1 MNATADHDLA
11 GRISALAG
19 PEAAGLDV
27 DLVDVEVKGS
37 RGSRVVRLIADA
49 EGGLDVDRI
58 AALSRQVGELLDA
71 EDLVPGRY
79 TLEVS
84 SPGVDRP
91 LRSLRDFRRNLD
103 RDVRVVRNRA
113 AIDRGE
119 KGEVVGRL
127 TEASDDHLR
136 LVVDGDELA
145 VPLADVEHAKV
156 VLPW

>member
-1 MNATADHDLA
+1 MSTTTDRDLVT
-11 GRISALAG
+11 RITGIAG
-19 PEAAGLDV
+19 PQAEGLGIE
-27 DLVDVEVKGS
+27 LVDVEVRGA

-58 AALSRQVGELLDA
+58 AALSRQVGDLLDA
-71 EDLVPGRY
+71 EDLVTGKY
-79 TLEVS
+79 TLEVT

-91 LRSLRDFRRNLD
+91 LRTERDFRRNVD
-103 RDVRVVRNRA
+103 RDVRIVRTRE

-127 TEASDDHLR
+127 AEISGTGLR
-136 LVVDGDELA
+136 LVVDGAELL
-145 VPLADVEHAKV
+145 VPMADVEHGKV